1 MIPRENKW
9 MLLTI
14 TYSIFVVHIK
24 AQGERAY
31 DTSEWIPITPKNYQG
46 SASEIVELR
55 QAPNERVLNLEAPVQ
70 KFLPE
75 HEYNLR
81 KQRKPEQFLR
91 ETPLKKVLDPR
102 PRKLKFPAEYKF
114 ETPPPPP
121 AKGQPQLNYY
131 NGQQLSPYVEQQS
144 AYAPLQQ
151 PSEPYVPVPSVN
163 PKVPSP
169 DAPSLYEKYQL
180 PFNSSFYHSLNP
192 TSINNEF
199 YQAIGNRSE
208 KRPIPLNPAAI
219 PSGPAEQESV
229 QLVYV
234 PVENLRPNFAEQPDS
249 KASELRIPLE
259 NFSASGPAV
268 REQKFV
274 YSTPASA
281 PSNLNN
287 FQNSEKA
294 QLIPKESIYST
305 SSPLPSYQ
313 IPSFPTQQK
322 TEFNYNAPLTSYPS
336 APKQQKFLARPLVEN
351 DEKAVEQALLREQK
365 LYNTP
370 SYQDPLFR
378 PAEKQQIREQKLLF
392 NPSTESTRPL
402 TYNAPTSLPL
412 YREPDFSPDKQSR
425 LESIQKDYLQQSL
438 QAHKLQQQF
447 RDDINPLKQ
456 QEAASTTKKPKL
468 KPHQPP
474 LAVFLE
480 SHDKAGI
487 TDVLNVLRGAKSI
500 SVQDSISANSPKI
513 FIGPSNLDSP
523 GYYTKFPLPYLNNI
537 NGNRIERKIDQL
549 PFFVAP
555 VSYETPTGYSK
566 IPLPAPHVG
575 SVVVSVPQAKP
586 IEPPQYSSNL
596 ETYEVFSPQ
605 STSEANPYLN
615 PVKEILTQS
624 RPQEY
629 YVPQVNKAATQQPQL
644 PNVSPIDV
652 AIKEYE
658 LHQINEDL
666 NEQRNHNKV
675 KHSTTRRPQQERTR
689 SRYSYE
695 EEVSTTER
703 NKARIRGRGRSTTT
717 TSTSTTTSTT
727 PTPPPAVAD
736 PDEKYT
742 VLEEFEV
749 KSPVTP
755 PLLREQVTDPPRRS
769 TTPFSANRYLPEEYF
784 ETGRSQSPVFDYELP
799 KFDLDKTTEI
809 ETIPANVFNLGPSS
823 DYFKK
828 SPYEIDVSTEKY
840 KETTAGHRF
849 RPTEVTN
856 YENREPNQGRTSAQP
871 SYSFEVDD
879 DDISRPLYRQ
889 PETYERPPVTSRRPE
904 TYDPLA
910 ITNTQ
915 PDIHERPLVTN
926 REPEI
931 HERPLVTN
939 RQSEIYDASTTTT
952 PIAADQ
958 KAKQSAI
965 HEPESHQSFLNTLY
979 QPSFDETYISLQ
991 DQAVRSLLVPN
1002 LLAPSTKP
1010 QSTPSSKIEPE
1021 VFTEEVT
1028 VLSSTTEVSTT
1039 TRANRIR
1046 GRGRSRITTS
1056 TTEPPRR
1063 AHSVERSRRPAGRVS
1078 ASSERPVVSSE
1089 SLKEEV
1095 PQRFRTRGRPLQ
1107 NDISTTERELYR
1119 EPISERTFEPAN
1131 SREQQAQPNE
1141 VDILPTV
1148 TSEPEINYQQ
1158 FYNVQTT
1165 TTEQQPLEYDNTKTT
1180 RPAITELQTD
1190 VPDQRRAEFVPKR
1203 VEEPIV
1209 RYTIKSGGVL
1219 NNNAPITTTTEAPIR
1234 GRGRGRSRF
1243 ATTTPAASSAARV
1256 TARPSSTP
1264 ARAVSSLQ
1272 KPEEE
1277 QEFFGFIR
1285 QPGYSP
1291 SNLNIQAS
1299 KKPDESS
1306 NVRFVGEIRPKYTP
1320 RTTTPKFEEEETP
1333 KPRIRARTRASTRK
1347 TTPNNEEKSQEHH
1360 VTKRPGV
1367 TRTRGRSHYK
1377 PQENVKR
1384 ESEDED
1390 VAGQN
1395 YPVNFLQKLDATTVR
1410 EAEDQAAH
1418 ASFYTPTYLP
1428 HPNSLVTTAYGINEE
1443 PLALAIGGT
1452 TTQSSQEINLGED
1465 KKSKR
1470 RGSWRLVK
1478 SRPADPL
1485 DVSESQNYQSVI
1497 NAFDRIEKLD
1507 YPKKTIELEIT
1518 TEAQS
1523 EDVVTT
1529 PPSPAKAQENI
1540 FDTIYEMFG
1549 VFAKNASKD
1558 AETATTTVT
1567 APLIFPEEITEDP
1580 TTTTS
1585 LEETT
1590 ETATVPLELA
1600 TEPKQVEIS
1609 TSTST
1614 EVSHE
1619 TEICYKGRCVKSKD
1633 KKKKLL

>member
-1 MIPRENKW
+1 
-9 MLLTI
+9 MLLSI

-31 DTSEWIPITPKNYQG
+31 DTSEWIPITPNNYQG

-91 ETPLKKVLDPR
+91 ETPPKKVLDPR
-102 PRKLKFPAEYKF
+102 PRKLKFPTEYKF

-131 NGQQLSPYVEQQS
+131 NGQQLSPYVEQKS

-151 PSEPYVPVPSVN
+151 PSDSYVPVPSVN

-199 YQAIGNRSE
+199 YQAIGNRSD
-208 KRPIPLNPAAI
+208 KRPIQLNPAAI

-259 NFSASGPAV
+259 NFSASGPAL
-268 REQKFV
+268 REQKFAYNTLASTPSNINNFQNAEKAPLITKEPV
-274 YSTPASA
+274 YSTP
-281 PSNLNN
+281 
-287 FQNSEKA
+287 
-294 QLIPKESIYST
+294 ST
-305 SSPLPSYQ
+305 LPSYQ
-313 IPSFPTQQK
+313 IPNFSTQQK
-322 TEFNYNAPLTSYPS
+322 TEFNYNSPLASYS
-336 APKQQKFLARPLVEN
+336 SVPKQQKFLARPLVES
-351 DEKAVEQALLREQK
+351 DEKAVEQALIREQK
-365 LYNTP
+365 LYSTP

-378 PAEKQQIREQKLLF
+378 PTENQQIREQKLLF
-392 NPSTESTRPL
+392 NPSTESSRPL

-412 YREPDFSPDKQSR
+412 YRESDFNPDKQSR

-480 SHDKAGI
+480 SHDKAEI

-575 SVVVSVPQAKP
+575 SVVVSVPQAKL

-596 ETYEVFSPQ
+596 ETYEVFSPR

-615 PVKEILTQS
+615 PVKEILSQS
-624 RPQEY
+624 RPQDY
-629 YVPQVNKAATQQPQL
+629 YLPQVNKAATQQPQL
-644 PNVSPIDV
+644 SNVSPIDV
-652 AIKEYE
+652 AIKEFE
-658 LHQINEDL
+658 LHQINDDL
-666 NEQRNHNKV
+666 NDQRNHNKV
-675 KHSTTRRPQQERTR
+675 KHSTTRRPQQERTK
-689 SRYSYE
+689 SKYSYE

-703 NKARIRGRGRSTTT
+703 SKTRIRGRSRSTTT
-717 TSTSTTTSTT
+717 TTTTTSTT
-727 PTPPPAVAD
+727 PTPPPAVAE

-755 PLLREQVTDPPRRS
+755 PLLRDQVTDPPRRS

-784 ETGRSQSPVFDYELP
+784 ETGRSQSPAFDYELP

-809 ETIPANVFNLGPSS
+809 ENIPANVFNLGPSR

-840 KETTAGHRF
+840 EETTAGHRF
-849 RPTEVTN
+849 RPSEVTN

-871 SYSFEVDD
+871 SYNFEVND
-879 DDISRPLYRQ
+879 DDIARPLYRQ

-915 PDIHERPLVTN
+915 TEIHERPLVAN
-926 REPEI
+926 RQPEI

-939 RQSEIYDASTTTT
+939 RQPEIYDAPTTAT
-952 PIAADQ
+952 PSAADQ
-958 KAKQSAI
+958 KAKQSTI
-965 HEPESHQSFLNTLY
+965 QEPESHQSFLNTLY
-979 QPSFDETYISLQ
+979 QPNFDETYISLQ

-1021 VFTEEVT
+1021 VFTDDVK
-1028 VLSSTTEVSTT
+1028 VLSSTTEASTT
-1039 TRANRIR
+1039 PRVNKNR

-1056 TTEPPRR
+1056 ATEAPRR
-1063 AHSVERSRRPAGRVS
+1063 AHSERNRRPASRVS

-1089 SLKEEV
+1089 TTKEEV
-1095 PQRFRTRGRPLQ
+1095 PQRPRARGRPLQ
-1107 NDISTTERELYR
+1107 NDISTTERQLYR
-1119 EPISERTFEPAN
+1119 EPISERIFEPAN
-1131 SREQQAQPNE
+1131 SREQQVQPNE
-1141 VDILPTV
+1141 LDTLSTV

-1158 FYNVQTT
+1158 IYNVQTT
-1165 TTEQQPLEYDNTKTT
+1165 TTEQQPLEYDNTRTT
-1180 RPAITELQTD
+1180 RPSITELQTD
-1190 VPDQRRAEFVPKR
+1190 VPDQKRAEFFPKR

-1243 ATTTPAASSAARV
+1243 ATTTPAASSATRV

-1264 ARAVSSLQ
+1264 ARTAPPLQQ
-1272 KPEEE
+1272 KPEE

-1299 KKPDESS
+1299 KKPEESS

-1320 RTTTPKFEEEETP
+1320 RTTTSKYEEEETT
-1333 KPRIRARTRASTRK
+1333 KPRIRARTRAPTRK
-1347 TTPNNEEKSQEHH
+1347 TTSNNEEKPQEHH

-1367 TRTRGRSHYK
+1367 PRTRGRSHYK

-1395 YPVNFLQKLDATTVR
+1395 YPVNFLQKFDATTVR

-1418 ASFYTPTYLP
+1418 ASFDSPTYLP
-1428 HPNSLVTTAYGINEE
+1428 HPNSLVTIAYGINEK
-1443 PLALAIGGT
+1443 PLALAVEGS
-1452 TTQSSQEINLGED
+1452 TTQSSQEIHLGED
-1465 KKSKR
+1465 KKSKKK
-1470 RGSWRLVK
+1470 GSWRLVK

-1497 NAFDRIEKLD
+1497 NAFDRIEKLN
-1507 YPKKTIELEIT
+1507 YPKKSTEIEIT
-1518 TEAQS
+1518 TEAPS

-1529 PPSPAKAQENI
+1529 PPSPTKAQENI
-1540 FDTIYEMFG
+1540 FDTIYEIFG
-1549 VFAKNASKD
+1549 VFAKNASKE
-1558 AETATTTVT
+1558 AETATTAVAT
-1567 APLIFPEEITEDP
+1567 PSIFPEEITEDP

-1590 ETATVPLELA
+1590 ETATSPLELA
-1600 TEPKQVEIS
+1600 TRPKQVEIS

-1619 TEICYKGRCVKSKD
+1619 TEICYKGHCIKSKD
-1633 KKKKLL
+1633 EKKKLL